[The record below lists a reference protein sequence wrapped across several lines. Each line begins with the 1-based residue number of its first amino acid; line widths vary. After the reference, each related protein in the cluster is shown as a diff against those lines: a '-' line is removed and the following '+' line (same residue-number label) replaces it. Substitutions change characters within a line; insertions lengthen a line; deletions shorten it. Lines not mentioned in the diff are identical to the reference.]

1 MRVFSLSAIL
11 ICSIKMSPYESELN
25 DVNVINKM
33 VDIKKIIITVK
44 TVLMFIIYYWVVKN
58 LYIITS
64 T

>member
-1 MRVFSLSAIL
+1 
-11 ICSIKMSPYESELN
+11 MSPYESELN
-25 DVNVINKM
+25 DVNVINKI